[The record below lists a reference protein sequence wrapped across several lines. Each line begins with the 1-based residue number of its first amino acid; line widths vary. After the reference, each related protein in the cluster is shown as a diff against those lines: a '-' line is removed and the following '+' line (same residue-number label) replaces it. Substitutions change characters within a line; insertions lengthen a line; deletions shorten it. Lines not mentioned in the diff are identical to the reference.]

1 MPPRYLLDTNICIY
15 IAKRRPPEVL
25 HHFEQLTVGEIAMSI
40 ITYGE
45 LQFGAEK
52 SRNSGL
58 AHEKLSR
65 LAELVPVL
73 ALPGNAA
80 IHYGQIRSGLERC
93 GTPIGANDLWI
104 AAHAL
109 AEGLILVSNNTG
121 EFSRVPGMS
130 LENWVAN

>member
-1 MPPRYLLDTNICIY
+1 MAIRYLLDTNICIY

-25 HHFEQLTVGEIAMSI
+25 HRFEQLTVGQVAMSI

-52 SRNSGL
+52 SQNSQDAHDKL
-58 AHEKLSR
+58 AR

-73 ALPGNAA
+73 ALPDTAA
-80 IHYGQIRSGLERC
+80 LHYGRVRAGLERN
-93 GTPIGANDLWI
+93 GMPIGANDLWI

-109 AEGLILVSNNTG
+109 AEDFILVSNNAG
-121 EFSRVPGMS
+121 EFSRIPDVQW
-130 LENWVAN
+130 ENWVTI

>member
-1 MPPRYLLDTNICIY
+1 MVVRYLLDTNICIY

-25 HHFEQLTVGEIAMSI
+25 HHFERLTVGEVAMSI

-52 SRNSGL
+52 SQNSQAAHDKL
-58 AHEKLSR
+58 AR
-65 LAELVPVL
+65 LAEIVPVL
-73 ALPGNAA
+73 ALPDKAA
-80 IHYGQIRSGLERC
+80 LHYGRIRARLEKN

-109 AEGLILVSNNTG
+109 AEDFILVSNNAS
-121 EFSRVPGMS
+121 EFSRVPGIQW
-130 LENWVAN
+130 ENWVTS

>member
-1 MPPRYLLDTNICIY
+1 MTHARYLLDTNICIY

-25 HHFEQLTVGEIAMSI
+25 RHFEQLEAGAVVMSI

-52 SRNSGL
+52 SQQAKAAHAKLAGL
-58 AHEKLSR
+58 AEII
-65 LAELVPVL
+65 PVL
-73 ALPGNAA
+73 DLPGKAA
-80 IHYGQIRSGLERC
+80 GHYGRIRARLEQA

-109 AEGLILVSNNTG
+109 AEDLTVVTNDTG
-121 EFSRVPGMS
+121 EFSRIPGLR
-130 LENWVAN
+130 LENWAV